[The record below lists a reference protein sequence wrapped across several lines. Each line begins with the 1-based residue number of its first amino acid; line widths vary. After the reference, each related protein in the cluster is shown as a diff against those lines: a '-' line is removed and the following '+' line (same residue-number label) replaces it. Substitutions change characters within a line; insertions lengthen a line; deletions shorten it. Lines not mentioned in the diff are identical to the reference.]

1 MLFYNTIQIGY
12 QEENKGKW
20 YIDGQD
26 KLKQFGFSLHGY
38 IDGFSRRLIWL
49 EASSFTNEWKLL
61 TNST

>member
-20 YIDGQD
+20 HIDDQD
-26 KLKQFGFSLHGY
+26 KLKQFDLSLHGY

-49 EASSFTNEWKLL
+49 EVSSFTKEWKLL

>member
-20 YIDGQD
+20 HIDGQD
-26 KLKQFGFSLHGY
+26 KLKQFGFLLHGY

-49 EASSFTNEWKLL
+49 KMSSFTNEWKLL